1 MSEGIILLDGLD
13 IRSIEDL
20 ITVLQAY
27 KDKDI
32 NRDEMMILMDHLKQG
47 MMFWGIDFPHI
58 VISPSCFGMTLE
70 ETREAT
76 LIATTKIKEL
86 KGENK
91 NEHN

>member
-1 MSEGIILLDGLD
+1 
-13 IRSIEDL
+13 
-20 ITVLQAY
+20 
-27 KDKDI
+27 
-32 NRDEMMILMDHLKQG
+32 

>member
-13 IRSIEDL
+13 IRSIDDL
-20 ITVLQAY
+20 ITVLHAY

-47 MMFWGIDFPHI
+47 MMFWDIDFPHF

-76 LIATTKIKEL
+76 LLATTKIKEL
-86 KGENK
+86 KGENN

>member
-13 IRSIEDL
+13 IRNIDDL
-20 ITVLQAY
+20 ITVLHAY

-47 MMFWGIDFPHI
+47 MMFWDIDILHTTF
-58 VISPSCFGMTLE
+58 SPKNMGMTLE

-76 LIATTKIKEL
+76 LLVTAKIKEL
-86 KGENK
+86 KGDNN